1 MLISQI
7 KAAQLAARK
16 LRNQVA
22 ASALTTLIGE
32 AEMVGKNAGREV
44 TDAEVVAVVGK
55 FIKNIN
61 ETLKAL
67 PVNDARSS
75 AYLEELRIFEAFMPQ
90 QLDAM
95 QLEMTIAGITA
106 AVGKNTG
113 AIMKELK
120 AGFSGQYDGRQA
132 SEIVKRLVAG

>member
-1 MLISQI
+1 MLIGQI
-7 KAAQLAARK
+7 KAAQVAARK

-44 TDAEVVAVVGK
+44 TDAEVIAVVGK

-67 PVNDARSS
+67 SANDVRSS
-75 AYLEELRIFEAFMPQ
+75 AYLEELRIYENFMPQ

-95 QLEMTIAGITA
+95 RLEMTITGIMMT
-106 AVGKNTG
+106 VGKNTG
-113 AIMKELK
+113 TIMKELK
-120 AGFSGQYDGRQA
+120 AGFSGQYDGKLA

>member
-1 MLISQI
+1 MLIGQI
-7 KAAQLAARK
+7 KAAQVAARK

-67 PVNDARSS
+67 PANDVRSS
-75 AYLEELRIFEAFMPQ
+75 AYLEELRIYEAFMPQ

-95 QLEMTIAGITA
+95 RLEMTITGIMMT
-106 AVGKNTG
+106 VGKNTG

-120 AGFSGQYDGRQA
+120 AGFSGQYDGKLA